1 MNNIVYGNNFMFYI
15 ECQTLTGDMML
26 PICEAKS
33 VQLQFQSDI
42 TEATKSPS
50 SKWKSFYYGRN
61 SYALSL
67 DGLVTYSD
75 KELNEIIVEVNNALL
90 MTNNALVSIGGEPFS
105 PGGAYFCLENA
116 LFNWKTIKWSFEGT
130 TTPIKWSGEVLVSQL
145 APGIGDP
152 NGVMEFSSSLQGTGE
167 PKSFHT
173 PPPTSLK
180 KTGQSN
186 TLPTEDASYL
196 SIAPVQQ
203 GNTWLSGVTLTGN
216 PLPNGVFTLN
226 LGGTSIGG
234 YAVRIG
240 DTLESIA
247 LNIATLI
254 SDKVLRAYVDDD
266 TVYIE
271 TSSSKTLTAP
281 YTPHTG
287 VIRSVYMSFQS
298 KPYDFYRFKVDQN
311 GHTWFIDT
319 QGTNP
324 TLILPVGSYDIA
336 VAGMGTDLQYSDYS
350 ETIQITV
357 S

>member
-1 MNNIVYGNNFMFYI
+1 MYIQGKNFMFYV
-15 ECQTLTGDMML
+15 ECKTLTGDVML
-26 PICEAKS
+26 PLCSAES
-33 VQLQFQSDI
+33 VQLGQQSRLREVSGDNDSKSSRWAYGILDNTLDI
-42 TEATKSPS
+42 
-50 SKWKSFYYGRN
+50 
-61 SYALSL
+61 
-67 DGLVTYSD
+67 DGLITYSAD
-75 KELNEIIVEVNNALL
+75 QIQSIIVEVNNALL
-90 MTNNALVSIGGEPFS
+90 ETNNALVSVGGVPVNDLS
-105 PGGAYFCLENA
+105 PYFCFENA
-116 LFNWKTIKWSFEGT
+116 LNEWKYLNWYCEDQNNPGFKYKGV
-130 TTPIKWSGEVLVSQL
+130 VLVAQIQNSWT
-145 APGIGDP
+145 P
-152 NGVMEFSSSLQGTGE
+152 NDKRKFSCSLQIDGDLE
-167 PKSFHT
+167 RFHT

-254 SDKVLRAYVDDD
+254 SDKVLRAYVDGD

-271 TSSSKTLTAP
+271 TSTSQTLTAP
-281 YTPHTG
+281 YTNHTG
-287 VIRSVYMSFQS
+287 VLRSVYMSFQS
-298 KPYDFYRFKVDQN
+298 KPYDFYRFKVEQN
-311 GHTWFIDT
+311 GHTWFVDT

-324 TLILPVGSYDIA
+324 TLILPTGSYEVS